1 MYSKEAR
8 QKKHFPWKARICII
22 TNHQILIVKARTL
35 ALRMQQQILYEQID
49 DLMYAP
55 QCQLVKISLKSDNAT
70 LYLSAGRC
78 ELPEQMVATISYFQ
92 NEIKQ
97 STSPAYR
104 PLSRYG
110 SLAQLSNEENEVF
123 VEDDAPLA
131 LLHESATLKSQQ
143 FKVCVI
149 N

>member
-1 MYSKEAR
+1 M
-8 QKKHFPWKARICII
+8 
-22 TNHQILIVKARTL
+22 
-35 ALRMQQQILYEQID
+35 
-49 DLMYAP
+49 
-55 QCQLVKISLKSDNAT
+55 
-70 LYLSAGRC
+70 G
-78 ELPEQMVATISYFQ
+78 VATISYFQ

-143 FKVCVI
+143 FKNLSSLWKELYI
-149 N
+149 YDIKEDQLWEGSIDLLALMYTISSIRKF